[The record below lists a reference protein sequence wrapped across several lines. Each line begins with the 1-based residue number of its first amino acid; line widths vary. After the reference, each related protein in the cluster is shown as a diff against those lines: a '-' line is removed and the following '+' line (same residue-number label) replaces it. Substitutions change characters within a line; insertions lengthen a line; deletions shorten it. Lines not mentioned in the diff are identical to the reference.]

1 MVYLVGSGPGAP
13 DLVTVKARRLIENC
27 DALVYDH
34 LACPEA
40 VEWVPPGCERHYVG
54 KEAGAHSCSQTEIEH
69 LLVRLAREGKR
80 VVRLK
85 GGDPFVFGRG
95 GEEAMRLRAEGIR
108 YEIVP
113 AVTAALAAAAYA
125 GIPLTHRQHSTA
137 LIFLSGHEDP
147 EKEERIDW
155 KQYAKLRATLCFYMA
170 MKRLDFITW
179 ELMEGG
185 MAPATPCAVVEKAST
200 PEQRICVSNLLE
212 VSERVRQW
220 QMKAP
225 AIVIVGEVAA
235 YAESLAWFEI

>member
-1 MVYLVGSGPGAP
+1 M
-13 DLVTVKARRLIENC
+13 TIKARRLIENC

-34 LACPEA
+34 LACSEA
-40 VEWVPPGCERHYVG
+40 LQWVPPGCAKYYVG
-54 KEAGAHSCSQTEIEH
+54 KQSGAHCCRQSEIED
-69 LLVRLAREGKR
+69 LLVQLAREGKR

-95 GEEAMRLRAEGIR
+95 GEEAVRLRAEGIR

-137 LIFLSGHEDP
+137 LVFLSGHEDP

-155 KQYAKLRATLCFYMA
+155 RQYAKLRATLCFYMA
-170 MKRLDFITW
+170 MKQLDFITW

-185 MAPATPCAVVEKAST
+185 LAPATPCAVVEKAST
-200 PEQRICVSNLLE
+200 AEQRICVSNLFE
-212 VSERVRQW
+212 VSDQVKRL